1 VNRTHAELR
10 AAALSAATLVGT
22 SLIAHDGVPDWDAE
36 LFDRVNRLGNE
47 LEPLLWLPMQ
57 AGSLFGPVVATGTS
71 WMAWRD
77 WRTSAGCLVVGVG
90 AWQAAKAVK
99 DRVDRG
105 RPTTLARRVVRR
117 WGTPKDGLGFV
128 SGHSAVAFSLAAVL
142 APRLGPWRWM
152 GYGVAGTVSFGRI
165 HVGAHFPLDTV
176 GGAALGLTMAHLW
189 NAAVHARL

>member
-1 VNRTHAELR
+1 MSRTNAELR

-22 SLIAHDGVPDWDAE
+22 SLVAHDGVPDWDAE

-57 AGSLFGPVVATGTS
+57 AGSLFGPVVASGAS

-90 AWQAAKAVK
+90 AWQAAKVVK
-99 DRVDRG
+99 GRVDRG

-142 APRLGPWRWM
+142 APRLGPWRWA
-152 GYGVAGTVSFGRI
+152 GYGVATSVSFGRI

-176 GGAALGLTMAHLW
+176 GGASLGLTMAHLW
-189 NAAVHARL
+189 NAAVEAR